1 MTGFDPG
8 KQTTE
13 YGQLDTLLTDGQTP
27 GSGADDLFLNM
38 LDQYD
43 SVTGR
48 DGYRN
53 QEEMV
58 GELLDA
64 LNRRLNPIG
73 LDATR
78 SGVVYCNAGGAP
90 DLHEVVGAVEAFME
104 QDWDRITQNHDA
116 SNRPE
121 LRDLWYDYAPL
132 EGIDQNGVR
141 HIISH
146 DQVTLDET
154 GGFTVHDDDGNAVTY
169 DWYRFTV
176 DVSDDFKNPEHVH
189 YDFTPEEMAAFVT
202 GEFVNPDHAA
212 REVAARSVHQHPVD
226 VEVSAFVTGE
236 YAYRLSYDEVTNGL
250 SEEEN
255 PYTGLPEAAPTGE
268 GFHTMV
274 RLERFDPESWE
285 WDEIDSE
292 SVDGPDAEASAP
304 YDDAERRIIARNGL
318 EDRRIEVVA
327 PWGSHTIEPEPSPA
341 VSEKSVSLSGEAKT
355 MRDASQALD
364 GHDAAANERPLDR

>member
-1 MTGFDPG
+1 
-8 KQTTE
+8 
-13 YGQLDTLLTDGQTP
+13 
-27 GSGADDLFLNM
+27 
-38 LDQYD
+38 
-43 SVTGR
+43 
-48 DGYRN
+48 
-53 QEEMV
+53 
-58 GELLDA
+58 
-64 LNRRLNPIG
+64 
-73 LDATR
+73 
-78 SGVVYCNAGGAP
+78 
-90 DLHEVVGAVEAFME
+90 
-104 QDWDRITQNHDA
+104 
-116 SNRPE
+116 
-121 LRDLWYDYAPL
+121 
-132 EGIDQNGVR
+132 
-141 HIISH
+141 
-146 DQVTLDET
+146 
-154 GGFTVHDDDGNAVTY
+154 
-169 DWYRFTV
+169 
-176 DVSDDFKNPEHVH
+176 
-189 YDFTPEEMAAFVT
+189 MAAFVT

-212 REVAARSVHQHPVD
+212 REDAARSVHQHSVD

-327 PWGSHTIEPEPSPA
+327 PWGFHTIEPEPSPA
-341 VSEKSVSLSGEAKT
+341 ASEKFVSLNAEAKT
-355 MRDASQALD
+355 TRDASQALD

>member
-1 MTGFDPG
+1 MSAFNPAGLV
-8 KQTTE
+8 TE

-27 GSGADDLFLNM
+27 GSHADDLFLNM

-43 SVTGR
+43 QATGS
-48 DGYRN
+48 DGYFDHDG
-53 QEEMV
+53 MV
-58 GELLDA
+58 DELLDA

-73 LDATR
+73 LEASR
-78 SGVVYCNAGGAP
+78 SGVVYCNVMGAP

-141 HIISH
+141 HIIGH

-212 REVAARSVHQHPVD
+212 REVAARSVHQHSVD

-236 YAYRLSYDEVTNGL
+236 YAY
-250 SEEEN
+250 
-255 PYTGLPEAAPTGE
+255 PEGH
-268 GFHTMV
+268 G
-274 RLERFDPESWE
+274 
-285 WDEIDSE
+285 
-292 SVDGPDAEASAP
+292 
-304 YDDAERRIIARNGL
+304 
-318 EDRRIEVVA
+318 
-327 PWGSHTIEPEPSPA
+327 
-341 VSEKSVSLSGEAKT
+341 VSRVSLFTIGAIV
-355 MRDASQALD
+355 DAV
-364 GHDAAANERPLDR
+364 AAMLLSLWMLLA

>member
-1 MTGFDPG
+1 MSAFNPER
-8 KQTTE
+8 QTTE
-13 YGQLDTLLTDGQTP
+13 YGQLDALMGGHHGT
-27 GSGADDLFLNM
+27 SADDIFLGM
-38 LDQYD
+38 LDDYD
-43 SVTGR
+43 QKDGR
-48 DGYRN
+48 KAYGDHDG
-53 QEEMV
+53 MV
-58 GELLDA
+58 CELLDA

-78 SGVVYCNAGGAP
+78 SGVVYCNVMGAP
-90 DLHEVVGAVEAFME
+90 DPHEVVGAVEAFME
-104 QDWDRITQNHDA
+104 QDWNHITQNHDA

-121 LRDLWYDYAPL
+121 LQELWYDYAPL
-132 EGIDQNGVR
+132 EGIDRNGVR

-154 GGFTVHDDDGNAVTY
+154 GGFTVHDDDGNTVTY
-169 DWYRFTV
+169 DRYRFTV
-176 DVSDDFKNPEHVH
+176 DVSDDFQNPEHVH

-212 REVAARSVHQHPVD
+212 REEAARSVHQHPID
-226 VEVSAFVTGE
+226 EEVVAFVTGE

-255 PYTGLPEAAPTGE
+255 PYTNLPEALPTGE
-268 GFHTMV
+268 GFHTTV

-341 VSEKSVSLSGEAKT
+341 VSEKSVSLNAEAKT

>member
-1 MTGFDPG
+1 MSAFNPAGLVI
-8 KQTTE
+8 E
-13 YGQLDTLLTDGQTP
+13 YGQMDSLLTDGATP
-27 GSGADDLFLNM
+27 GRRADDLFLNM

-43 SVTGR
+43 PVTGR

-58 GELLDA
+58 DELLDA

-78 SGVVYCNAGGAP
+78 SGVVYCNVGEAP
-90 DLHEVVGAVEAFME
+90 DPHEVDTAVEAFME

-132 EGIDQNGVR
+132 EGIDQDGVR

-146 DQVTLDET
+146 EQVALDRID
-154 GGFTVHDDDGNAVTY
+154 GFTVHDDDGNTVTY
-169 DWYRFTV
+169 DRYRFTV
-176 DVSDDFKNPEHVH
+176 DVSDDFQNPEHVH

-202 GEFVNPDHAA
+202 GEVVNPDHAA
-212 REVAARSVHQHPVD
+212 REEAARSVHQHSLD
-226 VEVSAFVTGE
+226 EEVVAFVTGE

-255 PYTGLPEAAPTGE
+255 PYTGLPETAPTGE

-304 YDDAERRIIARNGL
+304 YNTAERRILARNGL
-318 EDRRIEVVA
+318 EDRRIEVTA

-341 VSEKSVSLSGEAKT
+341 VSEKSVSLSAEAKSA
-355 MRDASQALD
+355 RDSSRALD
-364 GHDAAANERPLDR
+364 AHTPDAPTHENQR

>member
-1 MTGFDPG
+1 MSAFNPAGLVI
-8 KQTTE
+8 E
-13 YGQLDTLLTDGQTP
+13 YGQMDSLLTDGTTP
-27 GSGADDLFLNM
+27 GRRADDLFLNM

-43 SVTGR
+43 PVTGS
-48 DGYRN
+48 DGYFDHDG
-53 QEEMV
+53 MV

-64 LNRRLNPIG
+64 LNRRLNPVG

-78 SGVVYCNAGGAP
+78 SGVVYCNVMSAP
-90 DLHEVVGAVEAFME
+90 DPREADAAVEAFMDE
-104 QDWDRITQNHDA
+104 DWNRITRNHDA

-141 HIISH
+141 HIIGH

-202 GEFVNPDHAA
+202 GEVVNPDHAA
-212 REVAARSVHQHPVD
+212 REEAARSVHQHSLD
-226 VEVSAFVTGE
+226 EEVVAFVTGE

-255 PYTGLPEAAPTGE
+255 PYTGLPEVASTGE
-268 GFHTMV
+268 GFHTTV

-304 YDDAERRIIARNGL
+304 YNTAERRILARNGL
-318 EDRRIEVVA
+318 EDRRIEVTA

-341 VSEKSVSLSGEAKT
+341 VSEKSVSLSAEAKSA
-355 MRDASQALD
+355 RDSSRALD
-364 GHDAAANERPLDR
+364 AHTPDAPTHENQR

>member
-1 MTGFDPG
+1 MSAFNPAGLVI
-8 KQTTE
+8 E

-27 GSGADDLFLNM
+27 GSHADDLFLNM

-43 SVTGR
+43 QATGS
-48 DGYRN
+48 DGYFDHDG
-53 QEEMV
+53 MV
-58 GELLDA
+58 DELLDA

-73 LDATR
+73 LEASR
-78 SGVVYCNAGGAP
+78 SGVVYCNVMGAP

-141 HIISH
+141 HIIGH

-189 YDFTPEEMAAFVT
+189 YDFTSEEMAAFVT

-212 REVAARSVHQHPVD
+212 REVAARSVHQHSVD

-255 PYTGLPEAAPTGE
+255 PYTGLPETAPTGE
-268 GFHTMV
+268 GF
-274 RLERFDPESWE
+274 
-285 WDEIDSE
+285 
-292 SVDGPDAEASAP
+292 
-304 YDDAERRIIARNGL
+304 
-318 EDRRIEVVA
+318 
-327 PWGSHTIEPEPSPA
+327 HTIEPEPSPA
-341 VSEKSVSLSGEAKT
+341 ASEKFVSLNAEAKT

>member
-1 MTGFDPG
+1 MSAFNPARTV
-8 KQTTE
+8 TE
-13 YGQLDTLLTDGQTP
+13 YGQLDTLLGV
-27 GSGADDLFLNM
+27 GAGHADELFLNM

-43 SVTGR
+43 QVTGS
-48 DGYRN
+48 DGYFDHDG
-53 QEEMV
+53 MV
-58 GELLDA
+58 DELLDA

-78 SGVVYCNAGGAP
+78 SGVVYCNVMGAP
-90 DLHEVVGAVEAFME
+90 DLHEVDGALDAFME
-104 QDWDRITQNHDA
+104 QDWDRIIQNHDA

-121 LRDLWYDYAPL
+121 L
-132 EGIDQNGVR
+132 
-141 HIISH
+141 
-146 DQVTLDET
+146 
-154 GGFTVHDDDGNAVTY
+154 
-169 DWYRFTV
+169 
-176 DVSDDFKNPEHVH
+176 
-189 YDFTPEEMAAFVT
+189 VT

-255 PYTGLPEAAPTGE
+255 PYTGLPEAAHTGE

-341 VSEKSVSLSGEAKT
+341 VSEKSVSLNAEAKT

>member
-1 MTGFDPG
+1 MSAFNPER
-8 KQTTE
+8 QTTE
-13 YGQLDTLLTDGQTP
+13 YGQLDALMGGHHGT
-27 GSGADDLFLNM
+27 SADDIFLGM
-38 LDQYD
+38 LDDYD
-43 SVTGR
+43 QKDGR
-48 DGYRN
+48 KAYGDHDG
-53 QEEMV
+53 MV
-58 GELLDA
+58 CELLDA

-78 SGVVYCNAGGAP
+78 SGVVYCNVMGAP
-90 DLHEVVGAVEAFME
+90 DPHEVVGAVEAFME
-104 QDWDRITQNHDA
+104 QDWNHITQNHDA

-121 LRDLWYDYAPL
+121 LQELWYDYAPL
-132 EGIDQNGVR
+132 EGIDRNGVR

-212 REVAARSVHQHPVD
+212 REVAARSVHQHSVD

-304 YDDAERRIIARNGL
+304 YDTAERRIIARNGL
-318 EDRRIEVVA
+318 EDRRIEVTA

-341 VSEKSVSLSGEAKT
+341 VSEKSVSLASEAKSA
-355 MRDASQALD
+355 RDSSHALESPAPNAPI
-364 GHDAAANERPLDR
+364 HENQR

>member
-1 MTGFDPG
+1 MSAFNPAGLV
-8 KQTTE
+8 TE

-27 GSGADDLFLNM
+27 GSHADDLFLNM

-43 SVTGR
+43 QATGS
-48 DGYRN
+48 DGYFDHDG
-53 QEEMV
+53 MV
-58 GELLDA
+58 DELLDA

-73 LDATR
+73 LEASR
-78 SGVVYCNAGGAP
+78 SGVVYCNVMGAP

-154 GGFTVHDDDGNAVTY
+154 GGFTVHDDDGNAAEEVTY
-169 DWYRFTV
+169 TLADGTELDTETV
-176 DVSDDFKNPEHVH
+176 D
-189 YDFTPEEMAAFVT
+189 DFTSEEMAAFVT

-212 REVAARSVHQHPVD
+212 REDAARSVHQHSVD

-327 PWGSHTIEPEPSPA
+327 PWGFHTIEPEPSPA
-341 VSEKSVSLSGEAKT
+341 ASEKFVSLNAEAKT

-364 GHDAAANERPLDR
+364 GTTPNVPAREAAR

>member
-1 MTGFDPG
+1 MSAFNPAGLV
-8 KQTTE
+8 TE

-27 GSGADDLFLNM
+27 GSHADDLFLNM

-43 SVTGR
+43 QATGS
-48 DGYRN
+48 DGYFDHDG
-53 QEEMV
+53 MV
-58 GELLDA
+58 DELLDA

-73 LDATR
+73 LEASR
-78 SGVVYCNAGGAP
+78 SGVVYCNVMNAP

-104 QDWDRITQNHDA
+104 QDWDRIIRNHDA
-116 SNRPE
+116 DNRPE

-169 DWYRFTV
+169 DRYRFTV

-212 REVAARSVHQHPVD
+212 REDAARSVHQHPID
-226 VEVSAFVTGE
+226 VEVSAFITGE
-236 YAYRLSYDEVTNGL
+236 YAYRLSYDEMENGL
-250 SEEEN
+250 EEEEN

-268 GFHTMV
+268 GFHTTV

-304 YDDAERRIIARNGL
+304 YDAAERRILARNGL

-341 VSEKSVSLSGEAKT
+341 VSEKFVSLNAEAKT

-364 GHDAAANERPLDR
+364 GHDAEANERPLDR

>member
-1 MTGFDPG
+1 
-8 KQTTE
+8 
-13 YGQLDTLLTDGQTP
+13 
-27 GSGADDLFLNM
+27 
-38 LDQYD
+38 
-43 SVTGR
+43 
-48 DGYRN
+48 
-53 QEEMV
+53 
-58 GELLDA
+58 
-64 LNRRLNPIG
+64 
-73 LDATR
+73 
-78 SGVVYCNAGGAP
+78 
-90 DLHEVVGAVEAFME
+90 ME
-104 QDWDRITQNHDA
+104 QDWDRITRNHDA
-116 SNRPE
+116 GTRPE

-146 DQVTLDET
+146 DQVTLDES

-169 DWYRFTV
+169 DRYRFTV
-176 DVSDDFKNPEHVH
+176 DVSDDFKNPEHVY

-202 GEFVNPDHAA
+202 GEFANPDHAA
-212 REVAARSVHQHPVD
+212 REDAARSVHQHSVD

-341 VSEKSVSLSGEAKT
+341 ASEKFVSLNAEAKT

>member
-1 MTGFDPG
+1 MSAFNPAGLV
-8 KQTTE
+8 TE

-27 GSGADDLFLNM
+27 GSRADDLFLNM

-43 SVTGR
+43 QATGS
-48 DGYRN
+48 DGYFDHDG
-53 QEEMV
+53 MV
-58 GELLDA
+58 DELLDA
-64 LNRRLNPIG
+64 LNRRWNPIG
-73 LDATR
+73 LEATR
-78 SGVVYCNAGGAP
+78 SGVVYCNVMGAP

-104 QDWDRITQNHDA
+104 QDWDRIIRNHDA
-116 SNRPE
+116 DNRPE

-169 DWYRFTV
+169 DRYRFTV

-212 REVAARSVHQHPVD
+212 REDAARSVHQHPID
-226 VEVSAFVTGE
+226 VEVSAFITGE
-236 YAYRLSYDEVTNGL
+236 YAYRLSYDEMENGL
-250 SEEEN
+250 EEEEN

-268 GFHTMV
+268 GFHTTV

-304 YDDAERRIIARNGL
+304 YDAAERRILARNGL

-341 VSEKSVSLSGEAKT
+341 VSEKFVSLNAEAKT

-364 GHDAAANERPLDR
+364 GHDAEANERPLDR

>member
-1 MTGFDPG
+1 MSAFNPAGLVR
-8 KQTTE
+8 E

-27 GSGADDLFLNM
+27 GSHADDLFLNM

-43 SVTGR
+43 QATGS
-48 DGYRN
+48 DGYFDHDG
-53 QEEMV
+53 MV
-58 GELLDA
+58 DELLDA

-73 LDATR
+73 LEASR
-78 SGVVYCNAGGAP
+78 SGVVFCNVMDAP

-116 SNRPE
+116 DNRPE

-169 DWYRFTV
+169 DRYRFTV

-202 GEFVNPDHAA
+202 GEFANPDHAA
-212 REVAARSVHQHPVD
+212 REAAARSVHQHPIY
-226 VEVSAFVTGE
+226 VEVSAFITGE
-236 YAYRLSYDEVTNGL
+236 YAYRLSCDEMENGL
-250 SEEEN
+250 DEQEN
-255 PYTGLPEAAPTGE
+255 AYTGLPEAAPTGE
-268 GFHTMV
+268 GF
-274 RLERFDPESWE
+274 
-285 WDEIDSE
+285 
-292 SVDGPDAEASAP
+292 
-304 YDDAERRIIARNGL
+304 
-318 EDRRIEVVA
+318 
-327 PWGSHTIEPEPSPA
+327 HTIEPEPSPA
-341 VSEKSVSLSGEAKT
+341 VSEKSVSLSAEAKT

>member
-1 MTGFDPG
+1 MSAFNPAGLVI
-8 KQTTE
+8 E

-27 GSGADDLFLNM
+27 GSHADDLFLNM

-43 SVTGR
+43 QATGS
-48 DGYRN
+48 DGYFDHDG
-53 QEEMV
+53 MV
-58 GELLDA
+58 DELLDA

-73 LDATR
+73 LEASR
-78 SGVVYCNAGGAP
+78 SGVVFCNVMDAP
-90 DLHEVVGAVEAFME
+90 DLHEVVGAVEVFME
-104 QDWDRITQNHDA
+104 QDWDRITRNHDA
-116 SNRPE
+116 GTRPE

-146 DQVTLDET
+146 DQVT
-154 GGFTVHDDDGNAVTY
+154 
-169 DWYRFTV
+169 
-176 DVSDDFKNPEHVH
+176 
-189 YDFTPEEMAAFVT
+189 
-202 GEFVNPDHAA
+202 NPDHAA
-212 REVAARSVHQHPVD
+212 REDAARSVHQHSVD

-341 VSEKSVSLSGEAKT
+341 ASEKFVSLNAEAKT